1 MSESPEQLLTLAR
14 HHAADARVEQAVEA
28 LARATALAA
37 EDAAVHEQAAGLLAA
52 LGRVADA
59 ERAYRRALELEPD
72 RAGTLFGLARLQVA
86 AGRPEG
92 GLDLV
97 ERACRLY
104 PDDPR
109 GPHLLGRMYLEQGL
123 LAGAIR
129 SLQRA
134 VALAPADPD
143 LLADLGLALQTDGKN
158 EAARTCY
165 LRALARRADHDAA
178 LVGLARLAE
187 LAGDPVGAL
196 ARLAPVVQQDTA
208 HPELMALYAR
218 LLGQTDRRD
227 EAIGLLRGRLTVTG
241 DAAGR
246 MPLLFQ
252 LGQMLDASG
261 QTESAMACM
270 LEANRL
276 KTRQF
281 DPQRYRELVDRLL
294 ASFSAESMATL
305 PRSGLSDERPV
316 LIVGM
321 PRSGTS
327 LAEQIL
333 ASHPAVGACG
343 ERSELGLLA
352 LATAG
357 DGLEYPESVS
367 RMTVGQLEAMGR
379 HYLEAL
385 GQTGNDPRR
394 ITDKMWQNFEYLGLA
409 ELMLPGARVIHC
421 VRDPLDCG
429 LSCFFQ
435 HFFGSGVAFSYDLAH
450 IGAFMAQ
457 YRRIMAHW
465 QMVLSLPIFELRYE
479 TLVSEPESTVRDL
492 LGFLD
497 LPWEPACLNFHE
509 NPRQVRTAS
518 FEQVRRPLYQS
529 SVGRHRPYDRW
540 LGPLVETLRQ
550 ET

>member
-208 HPELMALYAR
+208 HPELIALYAR